1 MIILDSC
8 SRSNTLC
15 SVEESGPSSAF
26 ELIGYDAV
34 ATVRLVAVHKMK
46 VNLTKAKP
54 VFLRFLLLLSIIPLA
69 ELWLLIELTKRT
81 SLGWTIAIVLFTGM
95 LGVSLVRWQGMKAL
109 REIQQ
114 QVASGQSPSLSIIA
128 GVLILLAG
136 ALLLTPGIITDTAGF
151 LLLIPQLRMALARFF
166 QKRLISTAVSGMKG
180 SVWVSSFSTGFPNS
194 NSANP
199 VDFADPADLS
209 ERPSVQVI
217 DPIQPKLRH

>member
-1 MIILDSC
+1 MI
-8 SRSNTLC
+8 LC
-15 SVEESGPSSAF
+15 
-26 ELIGYDAV
+26 V
-34 ATVRLVAVHKMK
+34 ATIEATSINWGDLDKGVPRTIGLDLRRAKNR

-81 SLGWTIAIVLFTGM
+81 SLGWTIVLVLFTGM
-95 LGVSLVRWQGMKAL
+95 LGMSLVRWQGIKAL

-114 QVASGQSPSLSIIA
+114 QVASGRSPSQSIIA
-128 GVLILLAG
+128 GVLILVAG
-136 ALLLTPGIITDTAGF
+136 AFLLTPGIITDTAGF

-180 SVWVSSFSTGFPNS
+180 SVWVSSFSTGFPDS

-199 VDFADPADLS
+199 VDLTDPSELS

-217 DPIQPKLRH
+217 DPNQPKLRP